1 MPDLTWN
8 KAVWADSYHWA
19 DGGEE
24 WSTTWRGSEAQ
35 WLGSI
40 LSSAASFLAGAADS
54 GNRAWIRTLDKISAA
69 RMRDEYVG
77 VDLSEKCTEACQ
89 KILSDARHARFVTN
103 DSQSLEAV
111 EDHTIGLVFSFDSLV
126 HAEYPILGRFV

>member
-1 MPDLTWN
+1 LP
-8 KAVWADSYHWA
+8 A
-19 DGGEE
+19 
-24 WSTTWRGSEAQ
+24 RR
-35 WLGSI
+35 I
-40 LSSAASFLAGAADS
+40 LKIAPGFGRWTKFLLPAC
-54 GNRAWIRTLDKISAA
+54 DK
-69 RMRDEYVG
+69 YVG

-103 DSQSLEAV
+103 DGQSLEAV

>member
-54 GNRAWIRTLDKISAA
+54 ENRAWTRTLDKISAA
-69 RMRDEYVG
+69 RMRQVCRRRPVRKMHGGLPEDTFR
-77 VDLSEKCTEACQ
+77 CQACPV
-89 KILSDARHARFVTN
+89 RN
-103 DSQSLEAV
+103 E
-111 EDHTIGLVFSFDSLV
+111 
-126 HAEYPILGRFV
+126 